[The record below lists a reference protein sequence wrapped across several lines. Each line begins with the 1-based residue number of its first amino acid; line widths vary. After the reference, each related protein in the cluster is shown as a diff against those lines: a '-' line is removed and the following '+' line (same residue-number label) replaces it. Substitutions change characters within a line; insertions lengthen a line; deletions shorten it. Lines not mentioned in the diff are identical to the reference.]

1 MKIEAQ
7 KKNKWEQYILP
18 IILVVLC
25 FLDFNRAIKKEI
37 TGFQHLPLHH
47 IRTAPQNG
55 FQRFGRAD
63 LTALHPPPLPAAVR
77 HPPRLPQKCNTFRRL
92 PDFPRDRQR

>member
-25 FLDFNRAIKKEI
+25 FLDFNRGIDMSD
-37 TGFQHLPLHH
+37 TGYSATNFL
-47 IRTAPQNG
+47 
-55 FQRFGRAD
+55 FFS
-63 LTALHPPPLPAAVR
+63 AAQGI
-77 HPPRLPQKCNTFRRL
+77 HASE
-92 PDFPRDRQR
+92 